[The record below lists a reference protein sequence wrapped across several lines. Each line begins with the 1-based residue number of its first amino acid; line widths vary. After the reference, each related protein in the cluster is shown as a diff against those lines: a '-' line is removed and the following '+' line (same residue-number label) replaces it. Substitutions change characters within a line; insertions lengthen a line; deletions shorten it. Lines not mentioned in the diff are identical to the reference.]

1 MAKTKTKKDAP
12 ATGTEVTFKTAGRYP
27 IEQKGT
33 VLGMND
39 NGFVRVQVGDKIV
52 KTRPSTLH
60 AG

>member
-1 MAKTKTKKDAP
+1 MAKKTQKEVP
-12 ATGTEVTFKTAGRYP
+12 ATGTEVTFTTAGRYP

-33 VLGMND
+33 VLGVND

-52 KTRPSTLH
+52 KTRPSTLR